1 MKCPNC
7 GNDIPQKMKY
17 CIYCGTTVNTG
28 NPGQSP
34 RRCKACGNVLQP
46 GDTFC
51 VQCGA
56 QFTERDV
63 TRPGQNNNNKTLVK
77 VLLTMILAALFIA
90 FIAFW
95 FSRRGTAPSP
105 SSTTP
110 VTTPVADPQDL
121 QGQDQETPSPDPQS
135 VAPDQNTVEY
145 SVVCIDSE
153 TGKTLQKN
161 VYTGEIGED
170 ITLDAPAL
178 PDLTPMQDALTITL
192 TENVSENVMLFVYYE
207 ENIEDSYE
215 DSYANVNIPD
225 DNVLY
230 YNGHTYFAVRTS
242 SITSFWDAN
251 AYCLSRG
258 GYLASINSDAENR
271 ALYDYVFYDRGFESA
286 YFGFTDDGSEDEWY
300 WSNGDP
306 VTYTNW
312 MAKQPDNLRGV
323 ENYALF
329 YYEDTP
335 YKWNDG
341 DFGLDARGTVTFL
354 IEWDTQ

>member
-90 FIAFW
+90 FW
-95 FSRRGTAPSP
+95 FSRRGAAPSP

-110 VTTPVADPQDL
+110 VTAPMADPQDL

-135 VAPDQNTVEY
+135 VVPDQNTVEY

-161 VYTGEIGED
+161 V
-170 ITLDAPAL
+170 
-178 PDLTPMQDALTITL
+178 
-192 TENVSENVMLFVYYE
+192 
-207 ENIEDSYE
+207 
-215 DSYANVNIPD
+215 
-225 DNVLY
+225 
-230 YNGHTYFAVRTS
+230 
-242 SITSFWDAN
+242 
-251 AYCLSRG
+251 
-258 GYLASINSDAENR
+258 
-271 ALYDYVFYDRGFESA
+271 
-286 YFGFTDDGSEDEWY
+286 
-300 WSNGDP
+300 
-306 VTYTNW
+306 
-312 MAKQPDNLRGV
+312 
-323 ENYALF
+323 
-329 YYEDTP
+329 
-335 YKWNDG
+335 
-341 DFGLDARGTVTFL
+341 
-354 IEWDTQ
+354 